1 MIIRGCLHSRIAMH
15 QLFRALFS
23 LLLVVGATHVR
34 AADPKADHFE
44 SKVRPVFVE
53 FCVRCHGPEKASS
66 GLRLDTR
73 KDLLEG
79 GSAGSAIVA
88 GKPDESLI
96 LKAARRVKGVA
107 AMPPDKPLKAE
118 AVAALEQ
125 WIRDGAEWPAESAPI
140 RTAKHWAF
148 EPVRAQEPPTAASH
162 PIDAFI
168 LAKLREKGLKP
179 VGPADKLTLLRRVTF
194 DLTGLPPTPE
204 EIEAFLSDSSP
215 DAFRKVVE
223 RLLAS
228 PRYGEKWGR
237 YWLDVVRYADTAGE
251 TADYPVP
258 DAWRYRNYVINAF
271 NADKPY
277 DRFITEQLAGDILA
291 SQLPPGTNDER
302 YAELITGTGYLA
314 VARRFGF
321 DVLADHFLTI
331 EDTIDTFGKSFLGLT
346 IGCARC
352 HDHKYDPIS
361 AKDYYALYGIFE
373 STRYPHP
380 GCEKDK
386 SPHDFVSLLPATRM
400 SERANTLRGLVGAPI
415 GIKVDR
421 VVAKTTPQAY
431 AVWEGSP
438 HDAQI
443 QNRGDPNAR
452 GPAVPRRFLTVLGG
466 QSLSPNSGS
475 GRLAL
480 AGWVADPKNPLTA
493 RVMVNR
499 IWAGH
504 FGTGLVA
511 TPNDFGTRGTIPT
524 HPELLDWLAFQ
535 FVKNGWSIKELHRI
549 IVTSEAYQRSAAAD
563 EGNVKTDP
571 GDSYLWRYPRRRLNA
586 EEIRDAM
593 LAVSGDLDTT
603 PGGPHPFPDSKT
615 WGFTQHGPFSA
626 VYETNRRSVYLMTQR
641 IKRHPFLALFDGPD
655 PNTSTAS
662 RQSTIVPTQALFF
675 LNDPFAHARAESL
688 AVRVLKLPDDKT
700 RVEYVCRLFFGRPA
714 REKDLAIA
722 GRFLTNE
729 GDRKATCAA
738 WLRVLF
744 ASNEF
749 LYID

>member
-1 MIIRGCLHSRIAMH
+1 MISFRHFSRRTLCA
-15 QLFRALFS
+15 
-23 LLLVVGATHVR
+23 LLLVATANQVR
-34 AADPKADHFE
+34 AADPRADHFE

-66 GLRLDTR
+66 GLRLDS
-73 KDLLEG
+73 KQGLMEG
-79 GSAGSAIVA
+79 GSMGPAVVA
-88 GKPDESLI
+88 GKPAESLM
-96 LKAARRVKGVA
+96 LKAVRREKGVA
-107 AMPPDKPLKAE
+107 AMPPDKPLKPE
-118 AVAALEQ
+118 AVAALKQ
-125 WIRDGAEWPAESAPI
+125 WIRDGAEWPASAAPI
-140 RTAKHWAF
+140 RTTRHWAF
-148 EPVRAQEPPTAASH
+148 EPIQVQEPPSGGGQ
-162 PIDAFI
+162 PVDAFI
-168 LAKLREKGLKP
+168 QAKLREKGLKP
-179 VGPADKLTLLRRVTF
+179 VGPADKLALLRRVTF

-204 EIEAFLSDSSP
+204 EIDAFLKDASP
-215 DAFRKVVE
+215 DAFKKVVD

-237 YWLDVVRYADTAGE
+237 HWLDVVRYADTAGE

-277 DRFITEQLAGDILA
+277 NQFITEQLAGDILA
-291 SQLPPGTNDER
+291 SQLPSGSDGGR
-302 YAELITGTGYLA
+302 YAELITATGYLA

-321 DVLADHFLTI
+321 DVQADHFLTI
-331 EDTIDTFGKSFLGLT
+331 EDTIDTFGKSFLGMT

-352 HDHKYDPIS
+352 HDHKYDPVT
-361 AKDYYALYGIFE
+361 AKDYYALYGIFD
-373 STRYPHP
+373 STRYPSP

-386 SPHDFVSLLPATRM
+386 APHDFVPLVPAKSTN
-400 SERANTLRGLVGAPI
+400 ETIGALRGLVGAAA
-415 GIKVDR
+415 GLKADR
-421 VVAKTTPQAY
+421 VVSKATPHAY

-443 QNRGDPNAR
+443 QQRGDPNAR
-452 GPAVPRRFLTVLGG
+452 GPVVPRRFLTVLGG
-466 QSLSPNSGS
+466 QTLSPNSGS
-475 GRLAL
+475 GRLTL
-480 AGWVADPKNPLTA
+480 ASWVADVKNPLTA

-499 IWAGH
+499 IWSGH

-511 TPNDFGTRGTIPT
+511 TPNDFGTRGTAPT
-524 HPELLDWLAFQ
+524 HPELLDWLAAKFM
-535 FVKNGWSIKELHRI
+535 KDGWSIKELHRI
-549 IVTSEAYQRSAAAD
+549 IVLSETYQRSAAAD
-563 EGNVKTDP
+563 EANLRSDP

-593 LAVSGDLDTT
+593 LAVSGDLDLT
-603 PGGPHPFPDSKT
+603 PGGPHPFPDSKS
-615 WGFTQHGPFSA
+615 WGFTQHNPFSA

-655 PNTSTAS
+655 PNTSSAT
-662 RQSTIVPTQALFF
+662 RQATIVPTQALFF

-688 AVRVLKLPDDKT
+688 AVRLLKLPDDEA
-700 RVEYVCRLFFGRPA
+700 RVEYVCRLFYCRPA
-714 REKDLAIA
+714 REKDRAIA
-722 GRFLTNE
+722 SRFLVKE
-729 GDRKATCAA
+729 GDRKAGCAE

>member
-1 MIIRGCLHSRIAMH
+1 MH
-15 QLFRALFS
+15 YICRALFS
-23 LLLVVGATHVR
+23 LLLVAGATHVR

-44 SKVRPVFVE
+44 SRVRPVFVE

-66 GLRLDTR
+66 GLRLDSR
-73 KDLLEG
+73 QVLMNG
-79 GSAGSAIVA
+79 GNTGPAVVS
-88 GKPDESLI
+88 GKTAESLM
-96 LKAARRVKGVA
+96 LKAIRREKGVA

-125 WIRDGAEWPAESAPI
+125 WIRDGAEWPATVAPI

-148 EPVRAQEPPTAASH
+148 EPVRATEPPPGTGQ

-168 LAKLREKGLKP
+168 LSKLREKGLKP
-179 VGPADKLTLLRRVTF
+179 VGSADKLTLLRRITF
-194 DLTGLPPTPE
+194 DLTGLPPTPDE
-204 EIEAFLSDSSP
+204 VDAFLKDTSP
-215 DAFRKVVE
+215 DAFRKVAD

-277 DRFITEQLAGDILA
+277 DRFIAEQLAGDILA
-291 SQLPPGTNDER
+291 AQLPPGTSGDR
-302 YAELITGTGYLA
+302 YAELITATGYLA

-321 DVLADHFLTI
+321 DVAADHFLTI

-352 HDHKYDPIS
+352 HDHKYDPVS

-386 SPHDFVSLLPATRM
+386 APHDFVSLVPATKM
-400 SERANTLRGLVGAPI
+400 NETANALRGLVGAAA
-415 GIKVDR
+415 GIKADR
-421 VVAKTTPQAY
+421 VVTKMTPQAY

-438 HDAQI
+438 HDAQL

-452 GPAVPRRFLTVLGG
+452 GPAIPRRFLTVLGG
-466 QSLSPNSGS
+466 QTLSPNSGS

-480 AGWVADPKNPLTA
+480 AGWVGDPRNPLTA

-511 TPNDFGTRGTIPT
+511 TPNDFGTRGTAPT
-524 HPELLDWLAFQ
+524 HPELLDWLAARFM
-535 FVKNGWSIKELHRI
+535 KDGWSIKGLHRL
-549 IVTSEAYQRSAAAD
+549 IVLSETYQRSAAVD
-563 EGNVKTDP
+563 EVDRKADP
-571 GDSYLWRYPRRRLNA
+571 GDSYLWRFPRRRLSA

-593 LAVSGDLDTT
+593 LSTSGDLDVT
-603 PGGPHPFPDSKT
+603 PGGPHPFPASKS
-615 WGFTQHGPFSA
+615 WNFTQHDPFTA
-626 VYETNRRSVYLMTQR
+626 VYEMNRRSIYLMTQR

-655 PNTSTAS
+655 PNTSTAG
-662 RQSTIVPTQALFF
+662 RQTTIVPTQALFF

-688 AVRVLKLPDDKT
+688 AGRLLKLPDDKA
-700 RVEYVCRLFFGRPA
+700 RVEYACLLLYGRPA
-714 REKDLAIA
+714 REKDHSIA
-722 GRFLTNE
+722 QRFLATE
-729 GDRKATCAA
+729 GDRKAACAA
-738 WLRVLF
+738 WLRVMF

-749 LYID
+749 IYID

>member
-1 MIIRGCLHSRIAMH
+1 MNHFCRAAIAL
-15 QLFRALFS
+15 LFIAS
-23 LLLVVGATHVR
+23 AVQVR
-34 AADPKADHFE
+34 AADPKVDHFE
-44 SKVRPVFVE
+44 SRVRPVFVE
-53 FCVRCHGPEKASS
+53 FCVRCHGQEKASS
-66 GLRLDTR
+66 GLRLDSR
-73 KDLLEG
+73 QGLMEG
-79 GSAGSAIVA
+79 GSSGAVVVA
-88 GKPDESLI
+88 GKPGESLM
-96 LKAARRVKGVA
+96 LKAVRREKGVA
-107 AMPPDKPLKAE
+107 AMPPDKPLKPE
-118 AVAALEQ
+118 AIAALEQ
-125 WIRDGAEWPAESAPI
+125 WIRDGAEWPATAAPI
-140 RTAKHWAF
+140 RTAKHWSF
-148 EPVRAQEPPTAASH
+148 EPVRAKEPPLGAEQ

-179 VGPADKLTLLRRVTF
+179 VGPANKLTLLRRITF
-194 DLTGLPPTPE
+194 DLTGMPPTSD
-204 EIEAFLSDSSP
+204 EIAAFLKDTSP
-215 DAFRKVVE
+215 DAFRKVVD

-271 NADKPY
+271 NSDKPY

-291 SQLPPGTNDER
+291 SQLPPGTSDDR
-302 YAELITGTGYLA
+302 YAELITATGYLA

-352 HDHKYDPIS
+352 HDHKYDPVS

-386 SPHDFVSLLPATRM
+386 TPHELVPLVPAAKM
-400 SERANTLRGLVGAPI
+400 SETVNALRGLVGVAA
-415 GIKVDR
+415 GIKADR
-421 VVAKTTPQAY
+421 IVTRAMPKAY

-443 QNRGDPNAR
+443 QNRGDPNTR
-452 GPAVPRRFLTVLGG
+452 GAAIPRRFLTILGG
-466 QSLSPNSGS
+466 QILSPNAGS

-480 AGWVADPKNPLTA
+480 AGWVTDPKNPLTA

-511 TPNDFGTRGTIPT
+511 TPNDFGTRGTHPT
-524 HPELLDWLAFQ
+524 HPELLDWLAAR
-535 FVKNGWSIKELHRI
+535 FVKDGWSIKELHRL
-549 IVTSEAYQRSAAAD
+549 IVLSEAYQRSAAVD
-563 EGNVKTDP
+563 EMDLKADP
-571 GDSYLWRYPRRRLNA
+571 GDSYLWRFPRRRLSA

-593 LAVSGDLDTT
+593 LAVSGDLDLT
-603 PGGPHPFPDSKT
+603 PGGPHPFPDPKT
-615 WGFTQHGPFSA
+615 WGFTQHSPFTA
-626 VYETNRRSVYLMTQR
+626 VYEMNRRSVYLMTQR

-655 PNTSTAS
+655 PNTSTAG
-662 RQSTIVPTQALFF
+662 RQTTIVPTQALFF

-688 AVRVLKLPDDKT
+688 AVRLLKLPDDRA
-700 RVEYVCRLFFGRPA
+700 RVEHACLLFYGRPA
-714 REKDLAIA
+714 HDKDYSIA
-722 GRFLTNE
+722 QRFLAAE
-729 GDRKATCAA
+729 GDRKVACAA
-738 WLRVLF
+738 WLRVMF

-749 LYID
+749 VYID